1 MVLPQFNVHVTIYT
15 TTASES
21 YTITNN
27 KNKPILMKCSA
38 QMEHMTAYEG
48 SKCNDG

>member
-1 MVLPQFNVHVTIYT
+1 MVLPQFNVHVPIY
-15 TTASES
+15 TTASERS

-27 KNKPILMKCSA
+27 KNKPIKCSA